1 MIIVLAKAIP
11 KDKSAKIK
19 VIDFAQDL
27 IKNSKLEDGNIDYNL
42 FENAGDNSL
51 MFIEQWQSKEILQ
64 KHLETTHFINFGKN
78 IEGLLS
84 SDLEIKVFEASEI
97 DLS

>member
-1 MIIVLAKAIP
+1 MIIVLAKAIL
-11 KDKSAKIK
+11 KDKFAKIK

-64 KHLETTHFINFGKN
+64 KHLETTHFINFGEN
-78 IEGLLS
+78 IESLLS